1 MAIMVIMAYTVL
13 LKELCLLGT
22 KRNVKKISS
31 DYQIYWISRIRWM
44 HTRDGADKERES
56 GYARPQKRE
65 QSISGHSLM
74 PNPI

>member
-1 MAIMVIMAYTVL
+1 MCAEIYDVFVFCSLSGRTRASW
-13 LKELCLLGT
+13 G
-22 KRNVKKISS
+22 NVQKIISN
-31 DYQIYWISRIRWM
+31 DQINWISRIRWM

-56 GYARPQKRE
+56 KYARPQKRE